1 MPEEIKTAET
11 SGVNPQGDSNA
22 DVAKQQAEGVNDVE
36 FTDTPEAEAG
46 QPPKP
51 TEQKVT
57 QTREQN
63 SENARRRR
71 EAKGNSK
78 RRERRLSLKPL
89 TAKIRLQA
97 RK

>member
-11 SGVNPQGDSNA
+11 SGVNSQGDSNA
-22 DVAKQQAEGVNDVE
+22 DVAKQQEGVNDVE

-46 QPPKP
+46 QPPKSA
-51 TEQKVT
+51 EQKIT

-71 EAKGNSK
+71 EA
-78 RRERRLSLKPL
+78 ER
-89 TAKIRLQA
+89 
-97 RK
+97 